1 MADKIHWRK
10 LTNPNYLGAYSLMP
24 GQEIVAT
31 IKRVANEMVIG
42 PDGKKEECIVAYFI
56 ENDIK
61 PMILNSTN
69 CKTIQKIYKTP
80 YIEEWQGR
88 KIQLYVETVRAFGE
102 MVEALRIRPSIPKI
116 TGAVSSEPVM
126 CADCGAEVSAFG
138 KMNAAQMA
146 DYTYSKYGK
155 SLCSE
160 CAKVQAE
167 KLAAVEV
174 KNPLAK
180 EEEPNEDNEN

>member
-1 MADKIHWRK
+1 MSKTHWKK
-10 LTNPNYLGAYSLMP
+10 LHNPDYLGSYALEP
-24 GQEIVAT
+24 GQELVVT
-31 IKRVANEMVIG
+31 IKLVRKEMVTG
-42 PDGKKEECIVAYFI
+42 PDGKKEECTVLHFI
-56 ENDIK
+56 EKDAK
-61 PMILNSTN
+61 PLILNATN
-69 CKTIQKIYKTP
+69 AKAIQKLYKTP
-80 YIEEWQGR
+80 YIEDWQGR

-102 MVEALRIRPSIPKI
+102 MVEALRIRPFIPKN
-116 TGAVSSEPVM
+116 TGAVSSDPVM
-126 CADCGAEVSAFG
+126 CADCGAEVVAFG

-160 CAKVQAE
+160 CAKIQAE

-180 EEEPNEDNEN
+180 EEDPSEDDEN

>member
-1 MADKIHWRK
+1 MSKTHWKK
-10 LTNPNYLGAYSLMP
+10 LNNPDYLGAYALEP
-24 GQEIVAT
+24 GQELVAT
-31 IKRVANEMVIG
+31 IKVVRKEMVTG
-42 PDGKKEECIVAYFI
+42 PDGKKEECTVVHFA
-56 ENDIK
+56 EKEIK
-61 PMILNSTN
+61 PLILNTTN
-69 CKTIQKIYKTP
+69 AKTIQKIYKTP

-102 MVEALRIRPSIPKI
+102 MVEALRIRPFIPKI
-116 TGAVSSEPVM
+116 TGPVSSEPVM

>member
-1 MADKIHWRK
+1 MSKTHWKK
-10 LTNPNYLGAYSLMP
+10 LNNPDYLGAYALEP
-24 GQEIVAT
+24 GQELVAT
-31 IKRVANEMVIG
+31 IKVVRKEMVTG
-42 PDGKKEECIVAYFI
+42 PDGKKEECTVVHFA
-56 ENDIK
+56 EKEIK
-61 PMILNSTN
+61 PLILNATN
-69 CKTIQKIYKTP
+69 AKTIQKLYKTP
-80 YIEEWQGR
+80 YIEDWQGR

-167 KLAAVEV
+167 KLAAVEA

-180 EEEPNEDNEN
+180 EEETSEDNEN

>member
-1 MADKIHWRK
+1 MSKTHWKK
-10 LTNPNYLGAYSLMP
+10 LNNPDYLGAYALEP
-24 GQEIVAT
+24 GQELVAT
-31 IKRVANEMVIG
+31 IKVVRKEMVTG
-42 PDGKKEECIVAYFI
+42 PDGKKEECTVVHFA
-56 ENDIK
+56 EKEIK
-61 PMILNSTN
+61 PLILNATN
-69 CKTIQKIYKTP
+69 AKTIQKLYKTP
-80 YIEEWQGR
+80 YIEDWQGR

-116 TGAVSSEPVM
+116 TGPVSSEPVM

-180 EEEPNEDNEN
+180 EEEPSEDNEN

>member
-1 MADKIHWRK
+1 MSKTHWKK
-10 LTNPNYLGAYSLMP
+10 LNNPDYLGAYALEP
-24 GQEIVAT
+24 GQDLIAT
-31 IKRVANEMVIG
+31 IKAVRKEMVTG
-42 PDGKKEECIVAYFI
+42 ADGKKEECTVVHF
-56 ENDIK
+56 EEKDIK
-61 PMILNSTN
+61 PLILNSTN
-69 CKTIQKIYKTP
+69 AKTIQKLYKTP

-116 TGAVSSEPVM
+116 TGPVSSEPVM